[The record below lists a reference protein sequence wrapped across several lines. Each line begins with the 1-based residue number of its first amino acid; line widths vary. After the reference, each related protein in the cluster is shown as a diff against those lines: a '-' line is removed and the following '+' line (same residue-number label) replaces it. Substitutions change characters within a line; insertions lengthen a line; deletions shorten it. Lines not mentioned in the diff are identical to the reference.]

1 MLRPLAAK
9 DTIQNCKMLK
19 SSLETTFEIT
29 KLLKYSPRRK
39 NLFNDIKEEME
50 PGSPGIR
57 SLCPTRWTVRADAMQ
72 SIIKNYKI
80 LQELWEQAAD
90 VARDTETIARIQG
103 VVSQMKTFEYFFGL
117 VFGEMLLRHVD
128 NLSRTLQK
136 PCSTSE
142 GWSIADM
149 TRRTLQKMRSEENF
163 DLFWQKINRLTTDL
177 DVAAPLPLRRRKVPK
192 RFRLVM
198 PFQSFLENLKIITVV
213 YTLRD

>member
-1 MLRPLAAK
+1 
-9 DTIQNCKMLK
+9 MLK

>member
-1 MLRPLAAK
+1 
-9 DTIQNCKMLK
+9 MLK

-163 DLFWQKINRLTTDL
+163 DLFW
-177 DVAAPLPLRRRKVPK
+177 
-192 RFRLVM
+192 
-198 PFQSFLENLKIITVV
+198 
-213 YTLRD
+213 